1 MPHYPDR
8 AANPRPFS
16 GDGCPGQV
24 AVTQA
29 TSADATYGSLQ
40 WSSPGLRRSMY
51 FEKEVRGNLFFT
63 KAIIKSSLLT
73 NKKVSATR
81 RNVIRKGRGPLKGNG
96 LLASEV
102 CVGVPGGVGGPSPH
116 FHQNPTASLTFRT

>member
-51 FEKEVRGNLFFT
+51 LEKEVRGNFIFH
-63 KAIIKSSLLT
+63 KSDHKKSFNKQESL
-73 NKKVSATR
+73 
-81 RNVIRKGRGPLKGNG
+81 
-96 LLASEV
+96 
-102 CVGVPGGVGGPSPH
+102 CY
-116 FHQNPTASLTFRT
+116 